1 MKAVVKI
8 KEGAGNV
15 QVMDVAK
22 PVTNRDE
29 VLIQVKG
36 AGICGTDLH
45 ILNDNSYP
53 IHPPVTLGH
62 ELSGVITEIGE
73 DVRGWNIGD
82 RVVSE
87 TYYYTCGHCFF
98 CKTGKKNLCEDRLSI
113 GSGVNGAMAEFV
125 KVPAANL
132 HSIPE
137 GLSFEEACMT
147 EPLVCCVQA
156 VFDHAVLQPEDYVV
170 LTGPGTIGLFTLQA
184 IKLFGC
190 KVIVL
195 GTRKDEDRLKLALEL
210 GADKVMHVEEPD
222 IVDQVKAYC
231 NGRGADA
238 VFECSGAGSAITLCM
253 DLMRKG
259 AHYTQV
265 GIPSKSTAIDMGK
278 VVLREYVI
286 EGTYATKPVW
296 WDKTIKLL
304 EEGKIR
310 LKPLLSSACGLDDWE
325 KGFKKAAAGEGFK
338 HILCPSAQEG

>member
-8 KEGAGNV
+8 REGAGNV
-15 QVMDVAK
+15 QVMDVEK
-22 PVTNRDE
+22 PVISSSE

-62 ELSGVITEIGE
+62 ELSGVIVQVGE
-73 DVRGWNIGD
+73 DVTGWKEGD
-82 RVVSE
+82 KVVSE

-98 CKTGKKNLCEDRLSI
+98 CKTGRKNLCEDRLSI

-132 HSIPE
+132 HKMPE
-137 GLSFEEACMT
+137 SLSFEEACMT

-156 VFDHAVLQPEDYVV
+156 VFDHSSLQPEDWVV

-195 GTRKDEDRLKLALEL
+195 GTKKDEERLQLASKL
-210 GADKVMHVEEPD
+210 GADKIMYVEEPD
-222 IVDQVKAYC
+222 VIQQVKSLC

-238 VFECSGAGSAITLCM
+238 AFECSGAGSAVNLVM
-253 DLMRKG
+253 DLLRKG
-259 AHYTQV
+259 GHYTQV
-265 GIPSKSTAIDMGK
+265 GIPSKPVSVDMGK

-296 WDKTIKLL
+296 WDKTLELL
-304 EEGKIR
+304 EKGKIQ
-310 LKPLLSSACGLDDWE
+310 LKPLLSSQYSLDDWE
-325 KGFKKAAAGEGFK
+325 KGFQEAIRGEGFK
-338 HILCPSAQEG
+338 HILCP